1 MMLNPTLPNLPYS
14 VQLMAWRRICDMP
27 SFEPKIS
34 QFGDVYM
41 RHSPSAKEIDMKNLF
56 AIIEPCDLDIAYDK
70 SHAIDCDVWEN
81 TVI

>member
-1 MMLNPTLPNLPYS
+1 
-14 VQLMAWRRICDMP
+14 
-27 SFEPKIS
+27 
-34 QFGDVYM
+34 M

-70 SHAIDCDVWEN
+70 SHAIECDIWEN